1 MPKSSEDV
9 YQNLIHLYIT
19 LQSPV
24 AINLQRRIHVI
35 KDPEV
40 AKLFAD
46 ETRRHILHILRHHE
60 RSATDLAKALK
71 KNHSSIVHHLHL
83 LKEAGLIEETR
94 TEQVRNMVQPYYRS
108 VARRFMISYSLSE
121 ALAENDSYTA
131 WQEEGIKRAVDG
143 LGSFGLEF
151 PEEKRAK
158 VEELVAVINGLDRRA
173 FEETVE
179 NQGNPKELGR
189 HVYRSLVRLVT
200 ELKLAQDPDYA
211 SALGELNTILAAQE

>member
-1 MPKSSEDV
+1 
-9 YQNLIHLYIT
+9 LGTGI
-19 LQSPV
+19 
-24 AINLQRRIHVI
+24 RVI

-71 KNHSSIVHHLHL
+71 KNHSSIVHHLHH
-83 LKEAGLIEETR
+83 LKDAGLIEETR

-108 VARRFMISYSLSE
+108 VARRFMVSYSLSE

-131 WQEEGIKRAVDG
+131 WQEEIQQRVLDG

-151 PEEKRAK
+151 PEEKKEK
-158 VEELVAVINGLDRRA
+158 VEELMTVISGLRRRA

-179 NQGNPKELGR
+179 NQDNPKELGR
-189 HVYRSLVRLVT
+189 HIYRSLVRLVT
-200 ELKLAQDPDYA
+200 NLKLAQDPEYA
-211 SALGELNTILAAQE
+211 SALDELNAILVARE

>member
-1 MPKSSEDV
+1 MG
-9 YQNLIHLYIT
+9 NGI
-19 LQSPV
+19 
-24 AINLQRRIHVI
+24 RVI

-40 AKLFAD
+40 AKHFAD

-94 TEQVRNMVQPYYRS
+94 TEHVRNMVQSYYKS
-108 VARRFMISYSLSE
+108 VAGRFMVSYSLSE

-131 WQEEGIKRAVDG
+131 WQEEVQQRIIGG
-143 LGSFGLEF
+143 LDSFGLDF
-151 PEEKRAK
+151 PEGKQEK
-158 VEELVAVINGLDRRA
+158 VEALIAVIKGLRRRA

-200 ELKLAQDPDYA
+200 NLKLARDPDYA
-211 SALGELNTILAAQE
+211 SAMDELNSILKGWD

>member
-1 MPKSSEDV
+1 LD
-9 YQNLIHLYIT
+9 NGI
-19 LQSPV
+19 
-24 AINLQRRIHVI
+24 RVI

-83 LKEAGLIEETR
+83 LKDAGLIEETR

-108 VARRFMISYSLSE
+108 VAKRFMISYSLSE

-131 WQEEGIKRAVDG
+131 WQEEVQQRIIGG
-143 LGSFGLEF
+143 LDSFELDF
-151 PEEKRAK
+151 PEGKQEK
-158 VEELVAVINGLDRRA
+158 VEELIAVIKGLRRRA

-200 ELKLAQDPDYA
+200 NLKLAQNPDYA
-211 SALGELNTILAAQE
+211 SALDELNAILTPRE

>member
-1 MPKSSEDV
+1 
-9 YQNLIHLYIT
+9 
-19 LQSPV
+19 
-24 AINLQRRIHVI
+24 LQRRIHVI

-158 VEELVAVINGLDRRA
+158 VEELVAVINGLDRRT
-173 FEETVE
+173 FEETVD

-200 ELKLAQDPDYA
+200 DLKLAQDPDYV
-211 SALGELNTILAAQE
+211 SALDELNAILVARE

>member
-1 MPKSSEDV
+1 MGTG
-9 YQNLIHLYIT
+9 I
-19 LQSPV
+19 
-24 AINLQRRIHVI
+24 RVI

-71 KNHSSIVHHLHL
+71 KNHSSIVHHLHH
-83 LKEAGLIEETR
+83 LKDAGLIEETR

-131 WQEEGIKRAVDG
+131 WQEEAQQRVLDG

-151 PEEKRAK
+151 PEGKQEK
-158 VEELVAVINGLDRRA
+158 VDELITVISGLRQRA

-200 ELKLAQDPDYA
+200 NLKLARDPDYA
-211 SALGELNTILAAQE
+211 VALDELNAILTPLE

>member
-1 MPKSSEDV
+1 MGTG
-9 YQNLIHLYIT
+9 I
-19 LQSPV
+19 
-24 AINLQRRIHVI
+24 RVI

-60 RSATDLAKALK
+60 KSATDLAKALK

-108 VARRFMISYSLSE
+108 VAGRFMVSYSLSE
-121 ALAENDSYTA
+121 ALAENDGYTA
-131 WQEEGIKRAVDG
+131 WQEEVQQRVIDG

-151 PEEKRAK
+151 PEGEREK
-158 VEELVAVINGLDRRA
+158 VEELIAVTSGLRRRA

-179 NQGNPKELGR
+179 SQGNPKELGR

-200 ELKLAQDPDYA
+200 NLKLAQDPNYA
-211 SALGELNTILAAQE
+211 NALAKLNAILTPRE

>member
-1 MPKSSEDV
+1 MGTG
-9 YQNLIHLYIT
+9 I
-19 LQSPV
+19 
-24 AINLQRRIHVI
+24 RVI

-71 KNHSSIVHHLHL
+71 KNHSSIVHHLHH
-83 LKEAGLIEETR
+83 LKDAGLIEETR

-108 VARRFMISYSLSE
+108 VARRFMVSYSLSE
-121 ALAENDSYTA
+121 ALTENDSYTA
-131 WQEEGIKRAVDG
+131 WQEEIQQRLLDG

-151 PEEKRAK
+151 PEEKKEK
-158 VEELVAVINGLDRRA
+158 VEELMTVISGLRKRA

-189 HVYRSLVRLVT
+189 HVYSSLVRLVT
-200 ELKLAQDPDYA
+200 NMKLAQDSDYA
-211 SALGELNTILAAQE
+211 SALDELNAILTPRE

>member
-1 MPKSSEDV
+1 MG
-9 YQNLIHLYIT
+9 NGI
-19 LQSPV
+19 
-24 AINLQRRIHVI
+24 RVI

-83 LKEAGLIEETR
+83 LKDAGLIEETR
-94 TEQVRNMVQPYYRS
+94 TEHVRNMVQPYYRS
-108 VARRFMISYSLSE
+108 VAKRFMISYSLSE
-121 ALAENDSYTA
+121 ALAENDDYTT
-131 WQEEGIKRAVDG
+131 WQDEFQQRLIDG
-143 LGSFGLEF
+143 LDSFGLEF
-151 PEEKRAK
+151 PEVEREK
-158 VEELVAVINGLDRRA
+158 VEELIMVIGGLRRRA

-179 NQGNPKELGR
+179 RQGNPKELGR

-200 ELKLAQDPDYA
+200 SLKLAQDPDYVV
-211 SALGELNTILAAQE
+211 ALDELNSILKPQE

>member
-1 MPKSSEDV
+1 LG
-9 YQNLIHLYIT
+9 NGI
-19 LQSPV
+19 
-24 AINLQRRIHVI
+24 RVI

-71 KNHSSIVHHLHL
+71 KNHSSIVHHLHH
-83 LKEAGLIEETR
+83 LKDAGLIEETR

-108 VARRFMISYSLSE
+108 VARRFMVSYSLSE
-121 ALAENDSYTA
+121 AMAENDSYTA
-131 WQEEGIKRAVDG
+131 WQEEVQQRVLDG

-151 PEEKRAK
+151 PEEKKEK
-158 VEELVAVINGLDRRA
+158 VEELITVINGLRRKA

-179 NQGNPKELGR
+179 NQDNPKELGR
-189 HVYRSLVRLVT
+189 HIYRSLVRLVT
-200 ELKLAQDPDYA
+200 NLKLAQDPDYA
-211 SALGELNTILAAQE
+211 SALAELNAILVARE

>member
-1 MPKSSEDV
+1 LGNV
-9 YQNLIHLYIT
+9 I
-19 LQSPV
+19 
-24 AINLQRRIHVI
+24 RVI

-46 ETRRHILHILRHHE
+46 ETRRHILQILRHHE

-200 ELKLAQDPDYA
+200 DLKLAQDPDYA
-211 SALGELNTILAAQE
+211 SALDELNTILAAQE

>member
-1 MPKSSEDV
+1 MG
-9 YQNLIHLYIT
+9 NGI
-19 LQSPV
+19 
-24 AINLQRRIHVI
+24 RVI

-71 KNHSSIVHHLHL
+71 KNHSSIVHHLHH
-83 LKEAGLIEETR
+83 LKDAGLIEETR
-94 TEQVRNMVQPYYRS
+94 TAHVRNMVQPYYRS
-108 VARRFMISYSLSE
+108 VARRFMVSYSLSE

-131 WQEEGIKRAVDG
+131 WQEEVQQRLLDG

-151 PEEKRAK
+151 PEEKKEK
-158 VEELVAVINGLDRRA
+158 VEELMMVISGLRKRA

-179 NQGNPKELGR
+179 NQDNPKELGR

-200 ELKLAQDPDYA
+200 NLKLAQDSDYA
-211 SALGELNTILAAQE
+211 SALDELNAILTPRE

>member
-1 MPKSSEDV
+1 M
-9 YQNLIHLYIT
+9 
-19 LQSPV
+19 
-24 AINLQRRIHVI
+24 QRRIHVI

-46 ETRRHILHILRHHE
+46 ETRRHILHILRHYE

-94 TEQVRNMVQPYYRS
+94 TEQVRNMVQPYYRT
-108 VARRFMISYSLSE
+108 VAGRFMVSYSLSE
-121 ALAENDSYTA
+121 ALAENDGYTA
-131 WQEEGIKRAVDG
+131 RQEEVQQTIIDG

-151 PEEKRAK
+151 PEGEQEK
-158 VEELVAVINGLDRRA
+158 VEELIAVIKGLRRRA

-179 NQGNPKELGR
+179 SQDNPKELGR
-189 HVYRSLVRLVT
+189 HVYHSLVRLVT
-200 ELKLAQDPDYA
+200 NLKLAQDPDYA
-211 SALGELNTILAAQE
+211 SALDELNAILTPRE

>member
-1 MPKSSEDV
+1 LG
-9 YQNLIHLYIT
+9 NGIC
-19 LQSPV
+19 
-24 AINLQRRIHVI
+24 VI

-46 ETRRHILHILRHHE
+46 ETRRHILQILRHHE

-83 LKEAGLIEETR
+83 LKDAGLIEETR
-94 TEQVRNMVQPYYRS
+94 TEQVRNIVQPYYRS
-108 VARRFMISYSLSE
+108 VAKRFIVSYSLSE
-121 ALAENDSYTA
+121 ALSENDSYTA
-131 WQEEGIKRAVDG
+131 WQDEFQQRILEG

-151 PEEKRAK
+151 PEEKREK
-158 VEELVAVINGLDRRA
+158 VEELMAAIGGLRKRV

-189 HVYRSLVRLVT
+189 HIYHSLVRLVT
-200 ELKLAQDPDYA
+200 NLKLAQDPDYA
-211 SALGELNTILAAQE
+211 SALDELNAILTPRE

>member
-1 MPKSSEDV
+1 LG
-9 YQNLIHLYIT
+9 NGI
-19 LQSPV
+19 
-24 AINLQRRIHVI
+24 RVI

-71 KNHSSIVHHLHL
+71 KNHSSIVHHLHH
-83 LKEAGLIEETR
+83 LKDAGLIEETR

-108 VARRFMISYSLSE
+108 VAVRFMVSYSLSE
-121 ALAENDSYTA
+121 AMAENDSYMA
-131 WQEEGIKRAVDG
+131 WQEEVQQRVLDG

-151 PEEKRAK
+151 PEEKKEK
-158 VEELVAVINGLDRRA
+158 VEELITAISGLRRKA

-179 NQGNPKELGR
+179 NQDNPKELGR
-189 HVYRSLVRLVT
+189 HIYRSLVRLVT
-200 ELKLAQDPDYA
+200 NLKLAQDTDYA
-211 SALGELNTILAAQE
+211 SALAELNAILVARE

>member
-1 MPKSSEDV
+1 LG
-9 YQNLIHLYIT
+9 NGI
-19 LQSPV
+19 
-24 AINLQRRIHVI
+24 RVI

-71 KNHSSIVHHLHL
+71 KNHSSIVHHLHH
-83 LKEAGLIEETR
+83 LKDAGLIEETR

-108 VARRFMISYSLSE
+108 VARRFMVSYSLSE
-121 ALAENDSYTA
+121 AMAENDSYTA
-131 WQEEGIKRAVDG
+131 WQEEVQQRVLDG

-151 PEEKRAK
+151 PEEKKEK
-158 VEELVAVINGLDRRA
+158 VEELITVINGLRRKA

-179 NQGNPKELGR
+179 NQDNPKELGR
-189 HVYRSLVRLVT
+189 HIYRSLVRLVT
-200 ELKLAQDPDYA
+200 NLKLAQDTDYA
-211 SALGELNTILAAQE
+211 SALAELNAILVARE

>member
-1 MPKSSEDV
+1 LGNSIR
-9 YQNLIHLYIT
+9 L
-19 LQSPV
+19 
-24 AINLQRRIHVI
+24 I

-46 ETRRHILHILRHHE
+46 ETRRHILQILRHHE

-94 TEQVRNMVQPYYRS
+94 TEQVRNMVQPFYRS
-108 VARRFMISYSLSE
+108 VAGRFMVSYSLSE
-121 ALAENDSYTA
+121 ALADSYTA
-131 WQEEGIKRAVDG
+131 WQEEVQQRVIDG
-143 LGSFGLEF
+143 LSSFDLEF
-151 PEEKRAK
+151 PIEKYGK
-158 VEELVAVINGLDRRA
+158 VEELIAVINGLRRRA

-179 NQGNPKELGR
+179 RQGNPKELGR

-200 ELKLAQDPDYA
+200 NLKLAQDPDYA
-211 SALGELNTILAAQE
+211 VALDELNAILVAREKSAE

>member
-1 MPKSSEDV
+1 MGH
-9 YQNLIHLYIT
+9 NI
-19 LQSPV
+19 
-24 AINLQRRIHVI
+24 RVI

-83 LKEAGLIEETR
+83 LKEAGLIKETR
-94 TEQVRNMVQPYYRS
+94 TEQVRNMMQPYYRS
-108 VARRFMISYSLSE
+108 VAGRFMVSYSLSE

-131 WQEEGIKRAVDG
+131 WQEEVQQRVIDG

-151 PEEKRAK
+151 PEEKRDE
-158 VEELVAVINGLDRRA
+158 VEELITVLKGHRRRA

-179 NQGNPKELGR
+179 NQGNPKEIGR
-189 HVYRSLVRLVT
+189 HIYRSLVRLIT
-200 ELKLAQDPDYA
+200 NLKLAQDPDYA
-211 SALGELNTILAAQE
+211 SALDELNAVLTPRE

>member
-1 MPKSSEDV
+1 MG
-9 YQNLIHLYIT
+9 NGI
-19 LQSPV
+19 
-24 AINLQRRIHVI
+24 RVI

-71 KNHSSIVHHLHL
+71 KNHSSIVHHLHH
-83 LKEAGLIEETR
+83 LKDAGLIEETR
-94 TEQVRNMVQPYYRS
+94 TEHVRNMVQPYYRS
-108 VARRFMISYSLSE
+108 VARRFMVSYSLSE

-131 WQEEGIKRAVDG
+131 WQEEIQQRLLDG

-151 PEEKRAK
+151 PEEKKEK
-158 VEELVAVINGLDRRA
+158 VEELMTVISGLRKRA

-179 NQGNPKELGR
+179 NQDNPKELGR

-200 ELKLAQDPDYA
+200 NLKLAQDSDYA
-211 SALGELNTILAAQE
+211 SALDELNAILTPRE

>member
-1 MPKSSEDV
+1 LG
-9 YQNLIHLYIT
+9 NGI
-19 LQSPV
+19 
-24 AINLQRRIHVI
+24 RVI

-46 ETRRHILHILRHHE
+46 ETRRHILHILRHNE
-60 RSATDLAKALK
+60 KSATDLAKALK

-94 TEQVRNMVQPYYRS
+94 SEQVRNMVQPYYRS
-108 VARRFMISYSLSE
+108 VAGRFMVSYSLSE

-131 WQEEGIKRAVDG
+131 WQEEVQQRLIDG
-143 LGSFGLEF
+143 LDSFGLEF
-151 PEEKRAK
+151 PEEKREK
-158 VEELVAVINGLDRRA
+158 VEELIAVINVLRRRA

-179 NQGNPKELGR
+179 SQGNPKELGR

-200 ELKLAQDPDYA
+200 NLKLAQDPDYA
-211 SALGELNTILAAQE
+211 SALDELNAILNPRE

>member
-1 MPKSSEDV
+1 
-9 YQNLIHLYIT
+9 
-19 LQSPV
+19 
-24 AINLQRRIHVI
+24 LQRRIRVI

-108 VARRFMISYSLSE
+108 VAGRFMVSYSLSE

-131 WQEEGIKRAVDG
+131 WQEEVQQRVIDG

-151 PEEKRAK
+151 PEGEQEK
-158 VEELVAVINGLDRRA
+158 VEELFTVISGLRKRA

-179 NQGNPKELGR
+179 KQGNPKELGR
-189 HVYRSLVRLVT
+189 HVYRSLVRLVIN
-200 ELKLAQDPDYA
+200 LRLAQDPDYA
-211 SALGELNTILAAQE
+211 SAMDELNSILTGWD

>member
-1 MPKSSEDV
+1 MG
-9 YQNLIHLYIT
+9 NGI
-19 LQSPV
+19 
-24 AINLQRRIHVI
+24 RVI

-83 LKEAGLIEETR
+83 LKEAGLIKETR
-94 TEQVRNMVQPYYRS
+94 TEQVRNMMQPYYRS
-108 VARRFMISYSLSE
+108 VAGRFMVSYSLSE

-131 WQEEGIKRAVDG
+131 WQEEVQQRVIDG

-151 PEEKRAK
+151 PEEKRDE
-158 VEELVAVINGLDRRA
+158 VEELITVLKGLRRRA

-179 NQGNPKELGR
+179 NQGNPKEIGR
-189 HVYRSLVRLVT
+189 HIYRSLVRLIT
-200 ELKLAQDPDYA
+200 NLKLAQDPDYA
-211 SALGELNTILAAQE
+211 SALDELNAVLTPRE

>member
-1 MPKSSEDV
+1 MGGALFS
-9 YQNLIHLYIT
+9 LHLYTT
-19 LQSPV
+19 LQSRV
-24 AINLQRRIHVI
+24 AINLGNGIRVI

-131 WQEEGIKRAVDG
+131 WQEEGIKKTVDG
-143 LGSFGLEF
+143 LNSFGLEF

-158 VEELVAVINGLDRRA
+158 VEEFVAVINGLNKRA

-189 HVYRSLVRLVT
+189 NVYRSLVRLT
-200 ELKLAQDPDYA
+200 TNLKLAQDPDYA
-211 SALGELNTILAAQE
+211 SALDELNAILVIRE

>member
-1 MPKSSEDV
+1 MVPHS
-9 YQNLIHLYIT
+9 IHLYIT

-24 AINLQRRIHVI
+24 AINLGNGIRVI
-35 KDPEV
+35 KDPAV
-40 AKLFAD
+40 AKLFAE

-108 VARRFMISYSLSE
+108 VAGRFMVSYSLSE
-121 ALAENDSYTA
+121 ALAENDHYTA
-131 WQEEGIKRAVDG
+131 WQGEVQQRVVEG
-143 LGSFGLEF
+143 LSSFGLDV
-151 PEEKRAK
+151 PEEKREK
-158 VEELVAVINGLDRRA
+158 VEELVSVINGLRRRA
-173 FEETVE
+173 FEETVD

-189 HVYRSLVRLVT
+189 HVYRSLVKLVT
-200 ELKLAQDPDYA
+200 NLKLAQDSDYV
-211 SALGELNTILAAQE
+211 SALDELNAILVARE